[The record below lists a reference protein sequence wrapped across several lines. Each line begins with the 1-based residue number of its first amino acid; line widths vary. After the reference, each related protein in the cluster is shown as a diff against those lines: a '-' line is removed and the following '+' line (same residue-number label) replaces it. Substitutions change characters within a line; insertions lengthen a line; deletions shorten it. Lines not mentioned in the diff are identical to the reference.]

1 MNELLDFEDSSLD
14 DDGILDQDSD
24 EKLKKEKKNQ
34 SFLVDDSQNVQ
45 VLNQTQAET
54 DISGIIDVNT
64 FLNKNRPLTQ

>member
-24 EKLKKEKKNQ
+24 EKMKKDKKNL
-34 SFLVDDSQNVQ
+34 SYLADDSQNMQ

-64 FLNKNRPLTQ
+64 YLNKNRPMT

>member
-24 EKLKKEKKNQ
+24 EKLKNEKKNR

>member
-24 EKLKKEKKNQ
+24 EKMKKDKKNL
-34 SFLVDDSQNVQ
+34 SYLADDSQNVQ

-64 FLNKNRPLTQ
+64 YLNKNRPMT

>member
-24 EKLKKEKKNQ
+24 EKMKKDKKNL
-34 SFLVDDSQNVQ
+34 SYLADDSQNMQ

-54 DISGIIDVNT
+54 EICGIIDVNT
-64 FLNKNRPLTQ
+64 YLNKNRPMT

>member
-24 EKLKKEKKNQ
+24 EKMKKDKKNL
-34 SFLVDDSQNVQ
+34 SYLADDSQNVQ

-54 DISGIIDVNT
+54 DICGIIDVNT
-64 FLNKNRPLTQ
+64 YLNKNRPMT

>member
-24 EKLKKEKKNQ
+24 EKLKKEKKNR
-34 SFLVDDSQNVQ
+34 SFLVDDSQNMQ

-54 DISGIIDVNT
+54 DIIGIIDVNT